1 MCSDL
6 SRVSAEHIMVNAS
19 TFCRKTETKTVMTYL
34 KRPVYFHPG
43 NEHAMR
49 DLASLQ
55 PVNGHLESISSFQ
68 ARSNTA
74 VFHPGCE
81 KSFTFLVQQ
90 RAVSTENC
98 HFSVQAVFL
107 LI

>member
-6 SRVSAEHIMVNAS
+6 SRVSVEYIMVNAS

-43 NEHAMR
+43 NEHVMR

-55 PVNGHLESISSFQ
+55 PGNGHALKSPASLQPVDGHLESISSFQ

-74 VFHPGCE
+74 VFHPGSE
-81 KSFTFLVQQ
+81 KSV
-90 RAVSTENC
+90 
-98 HFSVQAVFL
+98 
-107 LI
+107 